1 MSEQMEHLQ
10 ELLKNLPDS
19 PGVYFMKD
27 KSGRIIYVGKAKIL
41 KNRVRQ
47 YFQNTEEKDPKTRA
61 LVSRIHHIETIVT
74 KTEAE
79 ALILENTLIK
89 LHKPKFNILLKDD
102 KTYPYIRITVQD
114 DFPKIEITR
123 IIKKDGSKYFGAYTK
138 PSDVK
143 KSIEVLR
150 KIFPMRT
157 CNRQINEKAPQRP
170 CLFYH
175 IGLCSA
181 PCAGKIDKKSYQEIV
196 REACRFLEGKQDE
209 VLKELEGKMQEHAE
223 NMEYEKAAAVRDK
236 LKSIRNVTA
245 KQLVLSTKMEDRDL
259 CALIRDKINSL
270 VVVLFV
276 RGGKLMGKNINLLEN
291 TYDLEDGEVLE
302 TFLTQF
308 YGNGREI
315 PPEILLTHTPA
326 NPDILEQWLR
336 ETRGKAVTLL
346 QPVRGDKKS
355 QIDLAM
361 KNAGEEFGKYR
372 LAFLGA
378 RENMRKALE
387 KLQEVFELPELP
399 ERVEAYD
406 ISNTGSD
413 GIVAGM
419 VVFLEGVSAKNHYRK
434 FTIKNTGGQNDYAA
448 MQEALFRR
456 LKRLVETSADESFG
470 EKPGLILVDGGIG
483 HVHAALEVLKELGLE
498 LPVAGM
504 AKDDKHQTS
513 MLVTDRVTLELKLEP
528 SLMPLIAAVQ
538 EEVHRFAIG
547 FHRSKRLKEQ
557 RKSALDGIEGI
568 GPKKKKAL
576 LKLFGSVKKIR
587 EASAE
592 ELCGVQGINAQLAQK
607 IKDAL
612 GNQ

>member
-1 MSEQMEHLQ
+1 MEHLQ
-10 ELLKNLPDS
+10 EILKNLPDS

-27 KSGRIIYVGKAKIL
+27 KTGRIIYVGKAKIL

-47 YFQNTEEKDPKTRA
+47 YFQNTDEKDPKTRA

-74 KTEAE
+74 QTEAE

-102 KTYPYIRITVQD
+102 KTYPYIRITVPE

-123 IIKKDGSKYFGAYTK
+123 TIRKDGAKYFGAYTK
-138 PSDVK
+138 PSDVR
-143 KSIEVLR
+143 KSIEVMR
-150 KIFPMRT
+150 KIFPIRT
-157 CNRQINEKAPQRP
+157 CNRQINEKTPQRP

-181 PCAGKIDKKSYQEIV
+181 PCAGKISVQDYNDIV
-196 REACRFLEGKQDE
+196 REACRFLEGKQE
-209 VLKELEGKMQEHAE
+209 EILYELEEKMQEHAQ
-223 NMEYEKAAAVRDK
+223 NMEFEKAAIIRDK
-236 LKSIRNVTA
+236 LKSIANVTA

-259 CALIRDKINSL
+259 CAFIRDKINSMI
-270 VVVLFV
+270 VVLFV

-291 TYDLEDGEVLE
+291 TYDLDDGEILE
-302 TFLTQF
+302 AFITQF

-315 PPEILLTHTPA
+315 PPEILLTHTLD
-326 NPDILEQWLR
+326 NENILVQWLHGV
-336 ETRGKAVTLL
+336 RGKAVKLY
-346 QPVRGDKKS
+346 QPVRGDKRS

-361 KNAGEEFGKYR
+361 KNAEEEFGKYR
-372 LAFLGA
+372 IAFLGA
-378 RENMRKALE
+378 RENMQKALK
-387 KLQEVFELPELP
+387 KLEEVLALPEP
-399 ERVEAYD
+399 PNRIEAYD

-419 VVFLEGVSAKNHYRK
+419 VVFLEGLAEKSHYRK
-434 FTIKNTGGQNDYAA
+434 FTIRSTGGQNDYAA

-456 LKRLVETSADESFG
+456 LKRFSDASADESFS
-470 EKPGLILVDGGIG
+470 EKPDLILVDGGIG
-483 HVHAALEVLKELGLE
+483 HVHAALEVLKELGLQ
-498 LPVAGM
+498 LPVVGM
-504 AKDDKHQTS
+504 AKDDRHQTS
-513 MLVTDRVTLELKLEP
+513 MLVNDKITLELKLEP
-528 SLMPLIAAVQ
+528 SLMPLVAAVQ

-576 LKLFGSVKKIR
+576 LKHFGSVKKIR
-587 EASAE
+587 EATDE
-592 ELCGVQGINAQLAQK
+592 QLCSVEGINAQLAKK
-607 IKDAL
+607 IKDTL
-612 GNQ
+612 SN

>member
-1 MSEQMEHLQ
+1 MSDPMQHIQ
-10 ELLKNLPDS
+10 EILKNLPDS

-27 KSGRIIYVGKAKIL
+27 KSGRIIYVGKAKVL

-47 YFQNTEEKDPKTRA
+47 YFQNIEEKDPKTKA

-102 KTYPYIRITVQD
+102 KTYPYIKITIQD
-114 DFPKIEITR
+114 DFPKIETTR
-123 IIKKDGSKYFGAYTK
+123 LIKKDGARYFGAYTK

-150 KIFPMRT
+150 KVFPVRT
-157 CNRQINEKAPQRP
+157 CNRQINSSAPQRP

-181 PCAGKIDKKSYQEIV
+181 PCAGKINRESYNEIV
-196 REACRFLEGKQDE
+196 REACRFLEGKQEE
-209 VLKELEGKMQEHAE
+209 VLTDMEKKMQDHAE
-223 NMEYEKAAAVRDK
+223 NMEFEKAAVLRDK
-236 LKSIRNVTA
+236 LKSIRNITA
-245 KQLVLSTKMEDRDL
+245 KQLVLSTKLEDRDL
-259 CALIRDKINSL
+259 CALIRDRVNSL
-270 VVVLFV
+270 IVVLFI
-276 RGGKLMGKNINLLEN
+276 RGGRLMGKNINLLEN

-302 TFLTQF
+302 AFITQF

-315 PPEILLTHTPA
+315 PPEILLTHTPS
-326 NPDILEQWLR
+326 NVDILEQWLR
-336 ETRGKAVTLL
+336 EARGKAVSLH

-361 KNAGEEFGKYR
+361 KNAQEEFTKYR
-372 LAFLGA
+372 IAFLGA
-378 RENMRKALE
+378 REQMQKALD
-387 KLQEVFELPELP
+387 KLQEAFDLVDPP
-399 ERVEAYD
+399 NRIEAYD

-419 VVFLEGVSAKNHYRK
+419 VVFLQGIMEKNHYRK
-434 FTIKNTGGQNDYAA
+434 FTMKSTKEQNDYAS
-448 MQEALFRR
+448 MQEVLFRR
-456 LKRLVETSADESFG
+456 LKRLTEETTDESFG
-470 EKPGLILVDGGIG
+470 EKPDLILVDGGIG
-483 HVHAALEVLKELGLE
+483 HVHAAQEVLKELGLD
-498 LPVAGM
+498 LPVVGM
-504 AKDDKHQTS
+504 AKDDRHQTA
-513 MLVTDRVTLELKLEP
+513 MLVNDSLTLELKAEP
-528 SLMPLIAAVQ
+528 VLMPLISAIQ

-557 RKSALDGIEGI
+557 RRSALDEIEGI

-576 LKLFGSVKKIR
+576 LKEFGSVKRIR
-587 EASAE
+587 EASVE
-592 ELCGVQGINAQLAQK
+592 DLCRVQGIHPQLAQK
-607 IKDAL
+607 IKDVL
-612 GNQ
+612 G

>member
-1 MSEQMEHLQ
+1 MSEQMEQ
-10 ELLKNLPDS
+10 IQDILKNLPDS

-47 YFQNTEEKDPKTRA
+47 YFQNTDEKDPKTRA

-102 KTYPYIRITVQD
+102 KTYPYIRITTQD
-114 DFPKIEITR
+114 DYPKIEITR

-150 KIFPMRT
+150 RIFPMRT

-181 PCAGKIDKKSYQEIV
+181 PCTGKISRESYHEIV
-196 REACRFLEGKQDE
+196 RDACRFLEGKQEE
-209 VLKELEGKMQEHAE
+209 VLSGLEVKMQEYAE
-223 NMEYEKAAAVRDK
+223 NMEFEKAAAVRDK

-270 VVVLFV
+270 IVVLFV

-302 TFLTQF
+302 TFITQF

-326 NPDILEQWLR
+326 NCDILEQWLR
-336 ETRGKAVTLL
+336 EIRGKNVKLL

-361 KNAGEEFGKYR
+361 KNAMEEFGKYR
-372 LAFLGA
+372 IAYLSA
-378 RENMRKALE
+378 RENMRAALE
-387 KLQEVFELPELP
+387 KLQEVFMLPALP
-399 ERVEAYD
+399 ERIEAYD
-406 ISNTGSD
+406 ISNTGSE

-419 VVFLEGVSAKNHYRK
+419 VVFLEGVPEKSHYRK
-434 FTIKNTGGQNDYAA
+434 FTMKSIAGQNDYAS

-456 LKRLVETSADESFG
+456 LKRLNDGSTDESFG
-470 EKPGLILVDGGIG
+470 EAPGLILVDGGIG
-483 HVHAALEVLKELGLE
+483 HVHAAQEVLKELGLE

-504 AKDDKHQTS
+504 AKDDRHQTS
-513 MLVTDRVTLELKLEP
+513 MLVNDRTTLDLKLEP
-528 SLMPLIAAVQ
+528 SMMPLIAAIQ

-557 RKSALDGIEGI
+557 RKSALDEIEGI

-576 LKLFGSVKKIR
+576 LKQFGSVKKIR
-587 EASAE
+587 EATVE
-592 ELCGVQGINAQLAQK
+592 ELGRVQGIDARLAQK

-612 GNQ
+612 ENR

>member
-1 MSEQMEHLQ
+1 MSDPMEHIQ
-10 ELLKNLPDS
+10 EILKNLPDS

-27 KSGRIIYVGKAKIL
+27 KSGRIIYVGKAKVL

-47 YFQNTEEKDPKTRA
+47 YFQNIEEKDPKTRT

-102 KTYPYIRITVQD
+102 KTYPYIRVTVQE
-114 DFPKIEITR
+114 DFPKIETTR
-123 IIKKDGSKYFGAYTK
+123 LIRKDGARYFGSYTK
-138 PSDVK
+138 PADVR

-150 KIFPMRT
+150 KIFPVRT
-157 CNRQINEKAPQRP
+157 CNRKIEPDAPQRP

-181 PCAGKIDKKSYQEIV
+181 PCAGKISKESYGEIV

-209 VLKELEGKMQEHAE
+209 VLADMEKKMQEHAE
-223 NMEYEKAAAVRDK
+223 NLEFEKAAILRDK
-236 LKSIRNVTA
+236 LKSIRSVTA
-245 KQLVLSTKMEDRDL
+245 KQLVLSTKLEDRDL
-259 CALIRDKINSL
+259 CALVRDNVNSMI
-270 VVVLFV
+270 VVLFV

-291 TYDLEDGEVLE
+291 TYDLQDGEVLE
-302 TFLTQF
+302 TFITQF

-326 NPDILEQWLR
+326 NGDILEQWLR
-336 ETRGKAVTLL
+336 EVRGRAVRLY

-361 KNAGEEFGKYR
+361 KNAQEEFNKYR
-372 LAFLGA
+372 IAFFGA
-378 RENMRKALE
+378 RENMEKALVM
-387 KLQEVFELPELP
+387 LQESFGLPAVP
-399 ERVEAYD
+399 DRIEAYD
-406 ISNTGSD
+406 ISNTGKD

-419 VVFLEGVSAKNHYRK
+419 VVFIQGVMAKKHYRK
-434 FTIKNTGGQNDYAA
+434 FTIKNTTGQNDYAS

-456 LKRLVETSADESFG
+456 LKRLNEDTSDESFG
-470 EKPGLILVDGGIG
+470 EKPDLILVDGGLG
-483 HVHAALEVLKELGLE
+483 HVHAAQEVLNELGLD
-498 LPVAGM
+498 LPVIGM
-504 AKDDKHQTS
+504 AKDDRHQTS
-513 MLVTDRVTLELKLEP
+513 MLVNDALTLDLKLEP
-528 SLMPLIAAVQ
+528 ALMPLISAIQ

-557 RKSALDGIEGI
+557 RRSALDDIDGI
-568 GPKKKKAL
+568 GPRKKKAL
-576 LKLFGSVKKIR
+576 LKEFGSVKRIR
-587 EASAE
+587 QATVE
-592 ELCGVQGINAQLAQK
+592 ELCRVPGIHPQLAQK
-607 IKDAL
+607 IKDSL
-612 GNQ
+612 S

>member
-1 MSEQMEHLQ
+1 MSEQMEQLQ
-10 ELLKNLPDS
+10 EILKNLPDS

-47 YFQNTEEKDPKTRA
+47 YFQNTDEKDPKTRA

-102 KTYPYIRITVQD
+102 KTYPYIRITTQD
-114 DFPKIEITR
+114 EFPRIETTR
-123 IIKKDGSKYFGAYTK
+123 IIKKDGAKYFGAYTK

-150 KIFPMRT
+150 KIFPIRT
-157 CNRQINEKAPQRP
+157 CNRQINPKAPQRP

-181 PCAGKIDKKSYQEIV
+181 PCAGKISSKSYNEIV
-196 REACRFLEGKQDE
+196 REACRFLEGKQEE
-209 VLKELEGKMQEHAE
+209 VLSDLERKMQEHAE
-223 NMEYEKAAAVRDK
+223 NMEFEKAAAVRDK
-236 LKSIRNVTA
+236 LKSIQNVTA

-270 VVVLFV
+270 IVVLFV

-315 PPEILLTHTPA
+315 PPEILLTHQPF
-326 NPDILEQWLR
+326 NRGILEQWLR
-336 ETRGKAVTLL
+336 EVRGKTVSLH

-355 QIDLAM
+355 QVDLAM
-361 KNAGEEFGKYR
+361 KNADEEFAKYR
-372 LAFLGA
+372 IAFLGA

-387 KLQEVFELPELP
+387 KLQQVFEFADVPN
-399 ERVEAYD
+399 RIEAYD

-419 VVFLEGVSAKNHYRK
+419 VVFLEGVMAKNHYRK

-456 LKRLVETSADESFG
+456 LKRFTDAAADESFG
-470 EKPGLILVDGGIG
+470 EKPDLILVDGGIG
-483 HVHAALEVLKELGLE
+483 HVHAAQEVLKELGLD
-498 LPVAGM
+498 LPVVGM
-504 AKDDKHQTS
+504 AKDDRHQTS
-513 MLVTDRVTLELKLEP
+513 MLVNDSVTLELKLEP
-528 SLMPLIAAVQ
+528 SLMPLIAAIQ

-557 RKSALDGIEGI
+557 RKSALDDIEGI

-576 LKLFGSVKKIR
+576 LKQFGSVKKVR
-587 EASAE
+587 EATAE
-592 ELCGVQGINAQLAQK
+592 ELCKVQGINAQLAQK
-607 IKDAL
+607 IKEIL
-612 GNQ
+612 S

>member
-1 MSEQMEHLQ
+1 MAEQMEHLQ
-10 ELLKNLPDS
+10 EILKNLPDS

-27 KSGRIIYVGKAKIL
+27 KTGRIIYVGKAKIL

-47 YFQNTEEKDPKTRA
+47 YFQNTDEKDPKTRA

-123 IIKKDGSKYFGAYTK
+123 TIKKDGSKYFGAYTK
-138 PSDVK
+138 PSDVR

-150 KIFPMRT
+150 KIFPIRT
-157 CNRQINEKAPQRP
+157 CNRQINEKVPQRP

-181 PCAGKIDKKSYQEIV
+181 PCAGKINVQDYNEIV
-196 REACRFLEGKQDE
+196 REACRFLEGKQE
-209 VLKELEGKMQEHAE
+209 EILTELEKKMQEHAQ
-223 NMEYEKAAAVRDK
+223 NMEFEKAAAVRDK
-236 LKSIRNVTA
+236 LRSIANVTA

-259 CALIRDKINSL
+259 CAFIRDKINSMI
-270 VVVLFV
+270 VVLFV

-291 TYDLEDGEVLE
+291 TYDLDDREILE
-302 TFLTQF
+302 TFITQF

-315 PPEILLTHTPA
+315 PPEILLTHAPA
-326 NPDILEQWLR
+326 NEDILEQWLR
-336 ETRGKAVTLL
+336 EVRGKSVRLF

-361 KNAGEEFGKYR
+361 KNAEEEFGKYR
-372 LAFLGA
+372 IAYLGA
-378 RENMRKALE
+378 RENMQKALE
-387 KLQEVFELPELP
+387 RLQEVLTLPQP
-399 ERVEAYD
+399 PNRIEAYD

-419 VVFLEGVSAKNHYRK
+419 VVFLEGVAAKNHYRK
-434 FTIKNTGGQNDYAA
+434 FTIKNTDGQNDYAA
-448 MQEALFRR
+448 MQEVLFRR
-456 LKRLVETSADESFG
+456 LKRFSDASADESFG
-470 EKPGLILVDGGIG
+470 EKPELILVDGGIG
-483 HVHAALEVLKELGLE
+483 HVHAALEVLKELNLQ
-498 LPVAGM
+498 LPVVGM
-504 AKDDKHQTS
+504 AKDDRHQTA
-513 MLVTDRVTLELKLEP
+513 MLVNDRITLELKLEP

-557 RKSALDGIEGI
+557 RKSALDDIEGI

-576 LKLFGSVKKIR
+576 LKHFGSVKKIR
-587 EASAE
+587 EATVDQ
-592 ELCGVQGINAQLAQK
+592 LCGVEGVHAALAQK
-607 IKDAL
+607 IKDSL
-612 GNQ
+612 NN

>member
-1 MSEQMEHLQ
+1 
-10 ELLKNLPDS
+10 
-19 PGVYFMKD
+19 MKD

-47 YFQNTEEKDPKTRA
+47 YFQNTDEKDPKTRA

-102 KTYPYIRITVQD
+102 KTYPYIRITTQD
-114 DFPKIEITR
+114 DYPKIEITR
-123 IIKKDGSKYFGAYTK
+123 IIKKDGAKYFGAYTK

-150 KIFPMRT
+150 RIFPMRT

-181 PCAGKIDKKSYQEIV
+181 PCTGKISRESYHEIV
-196 REACRFLEGKQDE
+196 RDACRFLEGKQEE
-209 VLKELEGKMQEHAE
+209 VLSGLEVKMQEYAE
-223 NMEYEKAAAVRDK
+223 NMEFEKAAAVRDK

-270 VVVLFV
+270 IVVLFV

-291 TYDLEDGEVLE
+291 TDDLEDGEVLE
-302 TFLTQF
+302 TFITQF

-315 PPEILLTHTPA
+315 PPEILLTHAPA
-326 NPDILEQWLR
+326 NCDILEQWLR
-336 ETRGKAVTLL
+336 EIRGKNVKLL

-361 KNAGEEFGKYR
+361 KNAMEEFWKYR
-372 LAFLGA
+372 IAYLSA
-378 RENMRKALE
+378 RENMRAALE
-387 KLQEVFELPELP
+387 KLQEVFMLPALP
-399 ERVEAYD
+399 ERIEAYD
-406 ISNTGSD
+406 ISNTGSE

-419 VVFLEGVSAKNHYRK
+419 VVFLEGVPEKSHYRK
-434 FTIKNTGGQNDYAA
+434 FAMKSIAGQNDYAS

-456 LKRLVETSADESFG
+456 LKRLNDGSTDESFG
-470 EKPGLILVDGGIG
+470 EAPGLILVDGGIG
-483 HVHAALEVLKELGLE
+483 HVHAAQEVLKELGLE

-504 AKDDKHQTS
+504 AKDDRHQTS
-513 MLVTDRVTLELKLEP
+513 MLVNDRITLDLKLEP
-528 SLMPLIAAVQ
+528 SMMPLIAAIQ

-547 FHRSKRLKEQ
+547 FHRRKRLKEQ
-557 RKSALDGIEGI
+557 RKSALDEIEGI

-576 LKLFGSVKKIR
+576 LKQFGSVKKIR
-587 EASAE
+587 EATVE
-592 ELCGVQGINAQLAQK
+592 ELGRVQGIDARLAQK
-607 IKDAL
+607 IKESL
-612 GNQ
+612 ENR